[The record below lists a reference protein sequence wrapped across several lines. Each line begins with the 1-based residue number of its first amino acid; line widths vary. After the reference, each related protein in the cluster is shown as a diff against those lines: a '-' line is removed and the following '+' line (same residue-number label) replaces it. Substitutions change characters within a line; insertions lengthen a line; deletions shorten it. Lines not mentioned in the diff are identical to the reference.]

1 MKAWREADFPEV
13 RRPSRR
19 VLVNPTIAEVERWTA
34 ETLTNPPALLSPDI
48 ETASG
53 QITCIGFAR
62 TRDDALVIPFW
73 ERNPHSVSYWT
84 NKKDEIRAW
93 NCVSALL
100 ESAIPKLFQNGLY
113 DVQYLMPMG
122 IKVNNFIEDSMLLH
136 HSIFPEL
143 QKGLGFLGSVYTSE
157 PAWKLMRKRAA
168 DTVKADE

>member
-1 MKAWREADFPEV
+1 M
-13 RRPSRR
+13 
-19 VLVNPTIAEVERWTA
+19 
-34 ETLTNPPALLSPDI
+34 
-48 ETASG
+48 
-53 QITCIGFAR
+53 
-62 TRDDALVIPFW
+62 VIPFW
-73 ERNPHSVSYWT
+73 VRQPQSSSYWNT
-84 NKKDEIRAW
+84 KEEELRAW
-93 NCVSALL
+93 SCVSALL